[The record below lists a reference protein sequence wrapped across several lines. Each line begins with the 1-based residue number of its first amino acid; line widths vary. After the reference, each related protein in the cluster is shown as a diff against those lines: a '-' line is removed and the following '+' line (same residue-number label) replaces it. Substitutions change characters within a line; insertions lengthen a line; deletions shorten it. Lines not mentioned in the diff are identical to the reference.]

1 MFNNLV
7 IAGKNICVVVII
19 FCLISYFLGVNNVF
33 KNREVAEKK
42 ICVSEDN
49 YEREMEGKILP
60 FINQVKTTG
69 YLKTF
74 DGVNLFYEKFV
85 PENFKSVVVMVHG
98 FSENTQR
105 YGELIYYFLK
115 QSCAVYIY
123 DQRGHGFSDRLI
135 ENKNVVYVKNFDDYA
150 HDLKNFF
157 DQIVFAENKIPI
169 DNLFLF
175 GHSMGGAV
183 ITRFMQI
190 YQPKNLK
197 LVILSAPMF
206 EIKLTRD
213 QARTKDLVMQKED
226 NLEQYLPEQKN
237 DDPKNKLHNPI
248 YKDYPRYIY
257 TMGKEIE
264 NPELIVDVASFAWL
278 KQAFKVTNKIFEPEC
293 IEKINQTKT
302 KILLFQYENDETV
315 GADSQNQFDALVKNC
330 ELCKINDSQHNIYFM
345 HSDVFDKFLNKIFL
359 NLD

>member
-1 MFNNLV
+1 M
-7 IAGKNICVVVII
+7 
-19 FCLISYFLGVNNVF
+19 F
-33 KNREVAEKK
+33 KNRGIAEKK
-42 ICVSEDN
+42 ICVSEEN
-49 YEREMEGKILP
+49 YEREMEEKVLP

-105 YGELIYYFLK
+105 YSELIYYFLK

-175 GHSMGGAV
+175 GHSMGGTV

-206 EIKLTRD
+206 EIKLKPNQI
-213 QARTKDLVMQKED
+213 QAKNLVMQTEN
-226 NLEQYLPEQKN
+226 NLEQYFPEQKN
-237 DDPKNKLHNPI
+237 CDPKNKFDNPI
-248 YKDYPRYIY
+248 YKDYPRYVYGAKRRI
-257 TMGKEIE
+257 K
-264 NPELIVDVASFAWL
+264 NPELIVDIASFAWL
-278 KQAFKVTNKIFEPEC
+278 KQAFKATNKIFEPEY
-293 IEKINQTKT
+293 IEKINQMKT

-330 ELCKINDSQHNIYFM
+330 ELCKINNSQHNICFM
-345 HSDVFDKFLNKIFL
+345 HNDVFDQFLNKIFFEFEL
-359 NLD
+359 I

>member
-1 MFNNLV
+1 M
-7 IAGKNICVVVII
+7 
-19 FCLISYFLGVNNVF
+19 F
-33 KNREVAEKK
+33 KNREIVEKK
-42 ICVSEDN
+42 ICVSEEN
-49 YEREMEGKILP
+49 YEREMEENVLP
-60 FINQVKTTG
+60 FVNKIKKTG

-105 YGELIYYFLK
+105 YSELIYYFLK

-123 DQRGHGFSDRLI
+123 DQRGHGFSDRLVK
-135 ENKNVVYVKNFDDYA
+135 NKNVVYVKNFDDYA
-150 HDLKNFF
+150 HDLKIFF
-157 DQIVFAENKIPI
+157 DQIVFAENKNPI

-183 ITRFMQI
+183 ITRFIQI

-197 LVILSAPMF
+197 LVVLSAPMF
-206 EIKLTRD
+206 EIKLKPE
-213 QARTKDLVMQKED
+213 QARTKDFVMQKED

-237 DDPKNKLHNPI
+237 CEPKNKFDNPD
-248 YKDYPRYIY
+248 YNDYPRYIY
-257 TMGKEIE
+257 SVKKRIK
-264 NPELIVDVASFAWL
+264 NPELIVDIASFAWL
-278 KQAFKVTNKIFEPEC
+278 KEAFKVTNKIFEPEC

-315 GADSQNQFDALVKNC
+315 GADNQNQFDDLVTNC
-330 ELCKINDSQHNIYFM
+330 ELCKINNAQHNIYFM
-345 HSDVFDKFLNKIFL
+345 HNNVFNQFLNKMFFEFGLI
-359 NLD
+359 